1 MDSGA
6 TLIADA
12 RNQRST
18 PGGPM
23 HVTRRTQLLD
33 DDRTTCAQLINHG
46 SSSSHGVHVC
56 HMQTS
61 VAHRYSCTLLQ
72 IIHDGNCHGQP
83 RKPLV
88 YMYVYISL
96 NFLATSVFA
105 NS

>member
-1 MDSGA
+1 MDNGA

-12 RNQRST
+12 RNQRSTAADT

-56 HMQTS
+56 HMQTN
-61 VAHRYSCTLLQ
+61 VAHRYYC
-72 IIHDGNCHGQP
+72 
-83 RKPLV
+83 K
-88 YMYVYISL
+88 
-96 NFLATSVFA
+96 
-105 NS
+105 